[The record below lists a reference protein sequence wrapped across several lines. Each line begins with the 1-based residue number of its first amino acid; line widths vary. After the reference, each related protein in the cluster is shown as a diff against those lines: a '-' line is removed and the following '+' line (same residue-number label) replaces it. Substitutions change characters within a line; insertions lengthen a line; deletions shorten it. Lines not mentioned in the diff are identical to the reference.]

1 MEEKRKRVEKARW
14 NFVCGFFSRNELK
27 KKEKKERGEKGKIL
41 ISYKKPVSLPL
52 PRFFART
59 HVPLLSDF
67 IHSSYD
73 VPSPLSIIRFSIP
86 PHDHH
91 CSTFHAK
98 RAAISVLSPRSFRI
112 SSSCS
117 RKTGKA
123 IETSRKGTR
132 PATIDPLSSR
142 SSKSRSLRRRSS
154 RTKAKGRVWPLLPW
168 WTTDEWWEIPDRSGW
183 CVGGEWTRPAGPRG
197 LTNPWIG
204 FPCMGL
210 PWMERDGTI
219 PGKGIPLVCI
229 SWEEEEEEEAA
240 FGWPPPGTGLL
251 PAACMEPLRCCDIIG
266 IRWPRRRED
275 ERAGRWLLRGGLA
288 GPRGKGLKRS
298 EGDRRHLHDRIRFA
312 SSSLLSRGI
321 SIGGI
326 ERSIA
331 LLIAYKI
338 WWRKICPGDG
348 WIWKIGGRCFDY
360 PLTGIILIMRS
371 GSSSRSAAAE
381 QLPCTTI
388 IAHPSARIINVV
400 VGAVH
405 DDGPRC
411 DANFT
416 HSACGDLSRSVH
428 PRGRGRAGPR
438 NLQPFTRGIKKKLP

>member
-1 MEEKRKRVEKARW
+1 MKNIGLRKITRGVISRGGKKEASRKSAMKFRSRIFLQKRAQKKRRKR
-14 NFVCGFFSRNELK
+14 
-27 KKEKKERGEKGKIL
+27 ERGEKGKIL

-240 FGWPPPGTGLL
+240 FGWPPGTGLL

-275 ERAGRWLLRGGLA
+275 ERGGRWLLRGDGWTA
-288 GPRGKGLKRS
+288 EEGFKTVGRRS
-298 EGDRRHLHDRIRFA
+298 TTSARSDPLRFFFA
-312 SSSLLSRGI
+312 SFARNIDRGNRAINRASYRVQNMMEKDLPRRWMDLENWRSMLRLSFNGDNINNEIRKLVEECSSGAASV
-321 SIGGI
+321 
-326 ERSIA
+326 
-331 LLIAYKI
+331 YH
-338 WWRKICPGDG
+338 
-348 WIWKIGGRCFDY
+348 DY
-360 PLTGIILIMRS
+360 
-371 GSSSRSAAAE
+371 
-381 QLPCTTI
+381 
-388 IAHPSARIINVV
+388 
-400 VGAVH
+400 
-405 DDGPRC
+405 
-411 DANFT
+411 
-416 HSACGDLSRSVH
+416 
-428 PRGRGRAGPR
+428 RASFR
-438 NLQPFTRGIKKKLP
+438 ENN